1 MRVADPCPFSQRL
14 RDATAEVHQAAERSA
29 FVSALVEGELPKG
42 EFARFVRQLH
52 AVYSVLEEAAAAS
65 SDPVLAPFL
74 APELA
79 RVEALTADL
88 EFLAGVE
95 WREELATLP
104 ATEAYCERV
113 RARCFDWS
121 GGLLAHHYVRYL
133 GDLSGGQILGRV
145 VTRVYELPDG
155 RGSSAYRFE
164 AIASPKRFKDR
175 YRARLDALP
184 WDADERERVV
194 AEAVDAFGRNAAI
207 FDELCATRVV
217 TATDELGRVAPSSG
231 GERVRR

>member
-1 MRVADPCPFSQRL
+1 MAVVAPSRFSQHL
-14 RDATAEVHQAAERSA
+14 RDATADVHEAAERSP
-29 FVSALVEGELPKG
+29 FVTALVEGEVPRPQ
-42 EFARFVRQLH
+42 FSRFVRQLH
-52 AVYSVLEEAAAAS
+52 AVYSVLEEAVAAS
-65 SDPVLAPFL
+65 SDPALAPFL

-88 EFLAGVE
+88 EFLAGVG

-104 ATEAYCERV
+104 ATEAYCERM

-175 YRARLDALP
+175 YRAHLDALP

-194 AEAVDAFGRNAAI
+194 AEAVDAFGYNTAV
-207 FDELCATRVV
+207 FDELCATHL
-217 TATDELGRVAPSSG
+217 TASVGSPR
-231 GERVRR
+231 